1 MMDWRQRVLA
11 EYFNHTQKYH
21 LAQMAI
27 KELEES
33 LQKLRCMGFP
43 LHVEEGPPPPTKE
56 WPRFVFHIR
65 QGARECSCEAEFKE
79 LGPDW
84 FYTIEEARYAAGE
97 AKQWQR
103 GGVFSKSLPAPIN
116 LFEAPK
122 VPEKEI
128 PQESRE
134 NKVARL
140 RPARYQ
146 LPAIVIDMPG
156 VKRA

>member
-1 MMDWRQRVLA
+1 MIDWRQKVLA
-11 EYFNHTQKYH
+11 EYCNHTQKNF
-21 LAQMAI
+21 LAQAAI
-27 KELEES
+27 KELEEA
-33 LQKLRCMGFP
+33 LQKLACMGFH
-43 LHVEEGPPPPTKE
+43 LHVEEGPAPPTQE

-65 QGARECSCEAEFKE
+65 QGARECGCEAEFKE

-84 FYTIEEARYAAGE
+84 HYTMEAARHAAGE

-103 GGVFSKSLPAPIN
+103 GGVFTKSLPAPISI
-116 LFEAPK
+116 
-122 VPEKEI
+122 VPEPPKMLQEE
-128 PQESRE
+128 ESRE

-146 LPAIVIDMPG
+146 VPAIVIDMPG